1 MRTLFRRRS
10 ERKNVETNEETTTS
24 TPAEETA
31 PVRRRASRRVTA
43 AAGATSETV
52 AVESPAPAAD
62 AAPAAA
68 EAPAAE
74 APAAEA
80 PAAAPK
86 KRATRSRKK
95 PVEEPTAEAA
105 TSEAAEPTAAP
116 EAAAEEAPVEAPK
129 KRATRS
135 RKKAVEA
142 PVEET
147 PAAEPPAEQPA
158 AAAAASDAA
167 EPAAT
172 EPAAEAAPTKR
183 GRNRRAQVAEAAPE
197 AEQGETAAEGAKSE
211 GAKPE
216 NSKAEGSKPESD
228 QGAGDGEKQGRNRRG
243 RGRAQKGEA
252 AESSEAGE
260 QNTTNDEGKGRGQA
274 QNGGDKN
281 DKNGD
286 NASRSSRTRQRDRKR
301 RGQSD
306 DLEPEI
312 TEDDVLLPIA
322 GVLDVLDNY
331 AFVRTSG
338 YLPGT
343 SDVYVSLGQVKKY
356 GLRRGDAVVGAIR
369 QPREGDGGGRQK
381 YNAIVKI
388 DSVNARPVEENEK
401 RADIAELTPVFPQER
416 LRLETAADR
425 LLGRAIDVVAPIGL
439 GQRSLLVL
447 PARQA
452 GVPVL
457 AELAQAVSA
466 NKPEAHLMLVLA
478 DAQPEEATQL
488 QRTIPGEVVVAT
500 FDRPAEDQA
509 TIAEL
514 AIERAKR
521 LVELGH
527 DVVVLVDSLNRLA
540 RAYAQAQHTAA
551 RPGLDEIDE
560 FALGQIKRLLAA
572 ARNVENG
579 GSLTVLATVH
589 AKTGID
595 ADKMLLREVRA
606 VVNNEIRFEK
616 SLPGLAPVVDLPAS
630 LTRNADAMLSAG
642 EAAVLSTIRAAL
654 SDDDASEKVLER
666 LRATESNAALLAE
679 IQRSGKF

>member
-147 PAAEPPAEQPA
+147 PAAETPAEQPA
-158 AAAAASDAA
+158 AEAAASDAA

-616 SLPGLAPVVDLPAS
+616 SLPGLPAS